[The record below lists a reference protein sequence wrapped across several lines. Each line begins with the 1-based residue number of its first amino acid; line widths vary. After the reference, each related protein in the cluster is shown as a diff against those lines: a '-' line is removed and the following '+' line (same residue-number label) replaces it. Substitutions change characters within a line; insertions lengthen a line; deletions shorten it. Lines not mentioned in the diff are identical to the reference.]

1 MLKDALQDTETVSEM
16 WPNAAIKDIEMFKH
30 LRFEFDL
37 EGNKI
42 IAETAAKDSKGEPAY
57 QHIYEGSTKQATEI
71 AKTESIAE
79 VPETVTATPV
89 IAPVAPEVV
98 APVVPEVVAPAA
110 PEVVEP
116 TVAELVVPSAV
127 EKKAEA
133 MDEIASEEVAVRKPY
148 PNLTH
153 D

>member
-42 IAETAAKDSKGEPAY
+42 TAETAAKDSKGEPAY

-71 AKTESIAE
+71 AKTESKAE
-79 VPETVTATPV
+79 VPETVTV
-89 IAPVAPEVV
+89 IPVV
-98 APVVPEVVAPAA
+98 APVAPEVVAPAA
-110 PEVVEP
+110 PEVVAPAAPEVVVP

-127 EKKAEA
+127 EKKVEVV
-133 MDEIASEEVAVRKPY
+133 DEIASEEVAVRKPD
-148 PNLTH
+148 PKLTH